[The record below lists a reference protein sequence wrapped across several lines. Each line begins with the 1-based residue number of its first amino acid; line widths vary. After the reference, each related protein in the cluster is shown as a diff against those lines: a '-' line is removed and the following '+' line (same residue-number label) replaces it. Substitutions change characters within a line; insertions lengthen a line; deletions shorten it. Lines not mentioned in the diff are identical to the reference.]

1 MVSKIFFRIK
11 DILRDIFFGFIIKN
25 LKGKKK
31 FEYIY
36 AFNYWKGG
44 KSLSKSG
51 YGSELENTKQIIKS
65 LNKFIKNYK
74 IKTILDIP
82 CGDFNWFQKMEFNN
96 LNYTGADIVRAMIDS
111 NNEKYCKKNVNFKLL
126 DLLNDDLGDY
136 DLIFNRDCLIHFND
150 KEIFKA
156 LKNISKTKSK
166 FFATTTYLSS
176 KTNSESRLADN
187 WRPLNLMIKPFE
199 LDSPIEILDD
209 SSNENDT
216 TISKKILI
224 YELPLPICK

>member
-1 MVSKIFFRIK
+1 MISKIFLRSK
-11 DILRDIFFGFIIKN
+11 DFLRDIFFGFIIKN

-36 AFNYWKGG
+36 KLNYWKSG

-65 LNKFIKNYK
+65 LSKFIKNHR

-82 CGDFNWFQKMEFNN
+82 CGDFNWFQKMEFND
-96 LNYTGADIVRAMIDS
+96 LEYTGADVVEEIIK
-111 NNEKYCKKNVNFKLL
+111 NNNKKYRQKNINFKVL
-126 DLLNDDLGDY
+126 DVLNDNLGNY

-150 KEIFKA
+150 KEIFQV

-166 FFATTTYLSS
+166 FFATTTYFNS
-176 KTNSESRLADN
+176 KVNNESKLNDN
-187 WRPLNLMIKPFE
+187 WRPLNLMINPFN
-199 LDSPIEILDD
+199 LNNPIEFLDD
-209 SSNENDT
+209 GSNENIT
-216 TISKKILI
+216 TASKKILI
-224 YELPLPICK
+224 YKLPIYE

>member
-1 MVSKIFFRIK
+1 MISKIFLRSK
-11 DILRDIFFGFIIKN
+11 DFLRDIFFGFIIKN

-36 AFNYWKGG
+36 KLNYWKSG

-65 LNKFIKNYK
+65 LSKFIKNHR

-82 CGDFNWFQKMEFNN
+82 CGDFNWFQKMEFND
-96 LNYTGADIVRAMIDS
+96 LEYTGADIVEEIIK
-111 NNEKYCKKNVNFKLL
+111 NNNKKYGQKNINFKTL
-126 DLLNDDLGDY
+126 DILNDNLGNY

-150 KEIFKA
+150 KEIFQV

-166 FFATTTYLSS
+166 FFATTTYFNSRVNNES
-176 KTNSESRLADN
+176 KLNDN
-187 WRPLNLMIKPFE
+187 WRPLNLMINPFN
-199 LDSPIEILDD
+199 LNNPIEFLDD
-209 SSNENDT
+209 GSNENKT
-216 TISKKILI
+216 TASKKILI
-224 YELPLPICK
+224 YKLPINE